1 MTTIPLRYNLR
12 SLLVRRATTAA
23 TAFGIALVVFVLAS
37 ALMLAEGVKRTMGSS
52 GRPDVAIVLR
62 KGSGAELESG
72 VDDPQVGLI
81 LAQPGVKQEKGQPI
95 GVGEVVVVSAMEK
108 VGADGVTNAQLRG
121 IAPESYLLRP
131 HVKVIAGRKPNPG
144 TDEAMIGARIRGRI
158 KGLELGQSF
167 DIKKNRPVQVV
178 GVFED
183 GGSSHESEVWIDR
196 DVLKSAFGREGG
208 MSSVRVV
215 LDSPATFDVFQA
227 GVEQD
232 KRLGLMAQRE
242 TTYYEKQS
250 EGTSLFISVL
260 GSMVAFF
267 FSLGAM
273 IGASITMYASVA
285 NRQREIGTLRALG
298 FGRASI
304 LLCFLAEA
312 VLLALV
318 GGALGALASLA
329 MGSVSF
335 SMINFQSWSEM
346 VFTFRPTPQIMVTSL
361 VAAMAMGVVGGF
373 LPAVRAARVSPLT
386 AMRG

>member
-1 MTTIPLRYNLR
+1 
-12 SLLVRRATTAA
+12 
-23 TAFGIALVVFVLAS
+23 
-37 ALMLAEGVKRTMGSS
+37 MLAEGVKRTLGSS

-62 KGSGAELESG
+62 RGSSAELESG
-72 VDDPQVGLI
+72 IDDPQVGLV
-81 LAQPGVKQEKGQPI
+81 LAQPGAKLKDGRPI
-95 GVGEVVVVSAMEK
+95 GAGEVVVVSAMEK
-108 VGADGVTNAQLRG
+108 VGVDGVTNAQLRG

-131 HVKVIAGRKPNPG
+131 HVKVIAGRRPNPG

-158 KGLELGQSF
+158 KGLDLGQTF
-167 DIKKNRPVQVV
+167 EIKKNRPVQVV

-196 DVLKSAFGREGG
+196 DVVKSAFGREGG
-208 MSSVRVV
+208 VSSVRV
-215 LDSPATFDVFQA
+215 LLESPATFDVFQA

-232 KRLGLMAQRE
+232 KRLGLVAMRE
-242 TTYYEKQS
+242 TTYYDKQS

-267 FSLGAM
+267 FSVGAM

-285 NRQREIGTLRALG
+285 NRRREIGTLRALG

-304 LLCFLAEA
+304 LLSFLTEA
-312 VLLALV
+312 VLLSLV

-335 SMINFQSWSEM
+335 SMINFQSFSEM
-346 VFTFRPTPQIMVTSL
+346 VFTFRPTAEIVGTSL
-361 VAAMAMGVVGGF
+361 IAAVAMGVLGGF
-373 LPAVRAARVSPLT
+373 LPAVQAARVSPLT
-386 AMRG
+386 AMRS